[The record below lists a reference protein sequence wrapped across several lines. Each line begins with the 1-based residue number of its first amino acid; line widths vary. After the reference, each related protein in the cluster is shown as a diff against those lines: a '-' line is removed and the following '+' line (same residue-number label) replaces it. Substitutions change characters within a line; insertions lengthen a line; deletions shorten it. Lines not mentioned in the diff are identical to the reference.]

1 MKILRLG
8 NDGKAH
14 IMEELKRAPDLPRT
28 PVTASHDTTR
38 QSVILS
44 WWNAH
49 HGGIT
54 PAPARK
60 Q

>member
-38 QSVILS
+38 QIAILS

-49 HGGIT
+49 QGGIT
-54 PAPARK
+54 PEPARK